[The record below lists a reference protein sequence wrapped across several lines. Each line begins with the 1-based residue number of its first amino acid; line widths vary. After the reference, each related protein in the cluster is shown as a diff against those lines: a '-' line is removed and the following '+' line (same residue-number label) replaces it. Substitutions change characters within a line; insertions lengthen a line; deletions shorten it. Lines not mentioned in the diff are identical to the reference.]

1 MRLYG
6 LLKLHKVKDPKVTTP
21 PFRPIVSSLGGTYN
35 NNLTKY
41 LCSLL
46 KRHISSRFC
55 ATDTFSSV
63 RAIQDIDFSDL
74 FLVSYD
80 VTSLFTNIPVS
91 ETIDLA
97 GNTITDSDT
106 GPDIKLDRSSI
117 IIMKT
122 TLTRMHVLVSK
133 NMALLGLLAQ

>member
-1 MRLYG
+1 M
-6 LLKLHKVKDPKVTTP
+6 
-21 PFRPIVSSLGGTYN
+21 
-35 NNLTKY
+35 
-41 LCSLL
+41 
-46 KRHISSRFC
+46 
-55 ATDTFSSV
+55 